1 MSKPNRDVVMTVRV
15 TEQEAEL
22 LREAADKHSVSLSQ
36 LIRGFCFR
44 AAPRRSGSVMT
55 TASNAHSAQFVFHT
69 DGNMSV

>member
-1 MSKPNRDVVMTVRV
+1 MSKLNRDVVMTVRV
-15 TEQEAEL
+15 TEEEAEL

-44 AAPRRSGSVMT
+44 ATPQRSGSVMT
-55 TASNAHSAQFVFHT
+55 SASNAQSMSYT